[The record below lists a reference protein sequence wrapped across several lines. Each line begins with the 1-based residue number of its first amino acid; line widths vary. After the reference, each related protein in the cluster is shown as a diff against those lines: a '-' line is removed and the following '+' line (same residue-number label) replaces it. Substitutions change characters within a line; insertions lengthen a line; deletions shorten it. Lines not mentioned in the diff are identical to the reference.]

1 MTDRTEIPAPAA
13 DLDFGQALGTLFRR
27 FTTSAGAAVE
37 ELPGGPRGFQ
47 VLSVAAASSCGN
59 QARIA
64 ERLGLDRTVMTY
76 LIDDLEKAGL
86 VERRPDPDD
95 RRARQ
100 VLLTERGRAR
110 FHQASERIEHV
121 ERATLAGL
129 PDADAARFRELLM
142 RVVATG
148 NEGGRDVVNA
158 CDVAEEAAAVEAAAA
173 AGCIEPTSARDT

>member
-1 MTDRTEIPAPAA
+1 M
-13 DLDFGQALGTLFRR
+13 
-27 FTTSAGAAVE
+27 
-37 ELPGGPRGFQ
+37 
-47 VLSVAAASSCGN
+47 SVAAGSSCSN

-110 FHQASERIEHV
+110 FQQAAQRIEHV
-121 ERATLAGL
+121 ERSVLAGL

-148 NEGGRDVVNA
+148 PEDGAVNA
-158 CDVAEEAAAVEAAAA
+158 CDAAEEAAAAPR
-173 AGCIEPTSARDT
+173 GRIEPTTSAPPDSRGGLSTATQAPRSPLDQAWSHEQAAGTDPAETRRTTP